1 MRHVEIVLVRHA
13 LPLRVELETGIAD
26 PELAAE
32 GHEQAAKMAAYLG
45 IEDVEAIYVSPLRR
59 ALETARPLCEVLGL
73 EAVVSEGVAEFDRNS
88 REYVPVEELRA
99 TNDPRWEKLLRGEW
113 DGVDEDPSIFKARV
127 VATVEDMIAR
137 HPGGRVVVVC
147 HGGVINQYLAHVL
160 GIETHVGFF
169 YPKYTSIHRVMAARS
184 GQRSIVSINE
194 ASHLR

>member
-1 MRHVEIVLVRHA
+1 MEIVLVRHG

-45 IEDVEAIYVSPLRR
+45 VEDVEAVYVSPLRR
-59 ALETARPLCEVLGL
+59 ALETARPLCKVLGL

-113 DGVDEDPSIFKARV
+113 DGVDEDPSLFKARV
-127 VATVEDMIAR
+127 VTTVEDMIAW

>member
-1 MRHVEIVLVRHA
+1 MEIVLVRHG

-45 IEDVEAIYVSPLRR
+45 VEDVEAVYVSPLRR
-59 ALETARPLCEVLGL
+59 ALETAHPLCKVLGL

-113 DGVDEDPSIFKARV
+113 DGVDEDPSIFMARV

-160 GIETHVGFF
+160 GIETHIGFF

>member
-1 MRHVEIVLVRHA
+1 MEIVLVRHG

-26 PELAAE
+26 PELASE

-45 IEDVEAIYVSPLRR
+45 VEDIEAVYVSPLRR
-59 ALETARPLCEVLGL
+59 AVETARPLCKLLGL

-113 DGVDEDPSIFKARV
+113 DGVDEDPSLFRARV

-160 GIETHVGFF
+160 GIETHIGFF
-169 YPKYTSIHRVMAARS
+169 YPKYTSIHRVMASRS

>member
-1 MRHVEIVLVRHA
+1 VEIVLVRHG

-45 IEDVEAIYVSPLRR
+45 VEDVEAVYVSPLRR
-59 ALETARPLCEVLGL
+59 ALETARPLCKLLGL

-160 GIETHVGFF
+160 GIETNIGFF

>member
-1 MRHVEIVLVRHA
+1 MEIVLVRHG

-32 GHEQAAKMAAYLG
+32 GHEQAEKMAAYLG
-45 IEDVEAIYVSPLRR
+45 VEDIEAIYVSPLRR
-59 ALETARPLCEVLGL
+59 AIETARPLCKLLGL
-73 EAVVSEGVAEFDRNS
+73 EAVVSEGIAEFDRNS

-113 DGVDEDPSIFKARV
+113 DGVDEDPSLFKSRV
-127 VATVEDMIAR
+127 VATVDDMIAK

-160 GIETHVGFF
+160 GIETHIGFF

-194 ASHLR
+194 AAHLR

>member
-1 MRHVEIVLVRHA
+1 MEIVFVRHG

-45 IEDVEAIYVSPLRR
+45 VEDVEAVYVSPLRR
-59 ALETARPLCEVLGL
+59 ALETARPLCKVLGL

-113 DGVDEDPSIFKARV
+113 DGVDEDPSLFKARV
-127 VATVEDMIAR
+127 VETVEDMIAR

-147 HGGVINQYLAHVL
+147 HGGVINQYLANVL

>member
-1 MRHVEIVLVRHA
+1 MEIVLVRHG

-45 IEDVEAIYVSPLRR
+45 VEDVEAVYVSPLRR
-59 ALETARPLCEVLGL
+59 ALETARPLCKLLGL

-113 DGVDEDPSIFKARV
+113 DGVDEDPSLFKARV
-127 VATVEDMIAR
+127 VETVEDMIAR

>member
-1 MRHVEIVLVRHA
+1 MEIVLVRHG

-45 IEDVEAIYVSPLRR
+45 VEDVEAVYVSPLRR
-59 ALETARPLCEVLGL
+59 ALETARPLCKVLGL

>member
-1 MRHVEIVLVRHA
+1 VEIVFVRHG
-13 LPLRVELETGIAD
+13 LPLRIELETGVAD

-45 IEDVEAIYVSPLRR
+45 VEDVEAVYVSPLRR
-59 ALETARPLCEVLGL
+59 ALETASPLCKVLGL

-113 DGVDEDPSIFKARV
+113 DGVDEDPSLFKARV

-184 GQRSIVSINE
+184 GERSIVSINE

>member
-1 MRHVEIVLVRHA
+1 MEIVLVRHG

-45 IEDVEAIYVSPLRR
+45 VEDVEAVYVSPLRR
-59 ALETARPLCEVLGL
+59 ALETARPLCKVLGL

-113 DGVDEDPSIFKARV
+113 DGVDEDPSLFKARV

>member
-1 MRHVEIVLVRHA
+1 VEIVFVRHG
-13 LPLRVELETGIAD
+13 LPLRIELETGIAD

-45 IEDVEAIYVSPLRR
+45 VEDVEAVYVSPLRR
-59 ALETARPLCEVLGL
+59 ALETARPLCKVLGL

-184 GQRSIVSINE
+184 GERSIVSINE

>member
-1 MRHVEIVLVRHA
+1 VEIVLVRHG

-32 GHEQAAKMAAYLG
+32 GHEQAEKMAAYLG
-45 IEDVEAIYVSPLRR
+45 VEDVEAVYVSPLRR
-59 ALETARPLCEVLGL
+59 ALETARPLCKVLGI

-113 DGVDEDPSIFKARV
+113 DGVDEDPSVFKARV

>member
-1 MRHVEIVLVRHA
+1 VEIVLVRHG

-32 GHEQAAKMAAYLG
+32 GHEQAEKMAAYLG
-45 IEDVEAIYVSPLRR
+45 VEDIEAIYVSPLRR
-59 ALETARPLCEVLGL
+59 AIETARPLCKLLGL

-113 DGVDEDPSIFKARV
+113 DGVDEDPSLFKSRV
-127 VATVEDMIAR
+127 VETVDDMIAK

-160 GIETHVGFF
+160 GIETHIGFF

>member
-1 MRHVEIVLVRHA
+1 MEIVLVRHG

-45 IEDVEAIYVSPLRR
+45 VEDVEAVYVSPLRR
-59 ALETARPLCEVLGL
+59 ALETARPLCKLLGL

-169 YPKYTSIHRVMAARS
+169 YPKYTSIHRVIAARS
-184 GQRSIVSINE
+184 GERSIVSINE

>member
-1 MRHVEIVLVRHA
+1 MEIVLVRHG

-32 GHEQAAKMAAYLG
+32 GHEQAEKLAAYLG
-45 IEDVEAIYVSPLRR
+45 VEDIEAIYVSPLRR
-59 ALETARPLCEVLGL
+59 AIETARPLCKLLGL

-113 DGVDEDPSIFKARV
+113 DGVDEDPSLFKSRV
-127 VATVEDMIAR
+127 VATVDDMIAK

-160 GIETHVGFF
+160 GIETHIGFF

>member
-1 MRHVEIVLVRHA
+1 VELVLVRHG

-26 PELAAE
+26 PELASE

-45 IEDVEAIYVSPLRR
+45 VEDIEAVYVSPLRR
-59 ALETARPLCEVLGL
+59 AVETARPLCKLLGL

-113 DGVDEDPSIFKARV
+113 DGVDEDPSLFRARV

-160 GIETHVGFF
+160 GIETHIGFF

>member
-1 MRHVEIVLVRHA
+1 VEIVLVRHG

-32 GHEQAAKMAAYLG
+32 GHEQAEKMAAYLG
-45 IEDVEAIYVSPLRR
+45 VEDIEAIYVSPLRR
-59 ALETARPLCEVLGL
+59 AVETARPLCKLLGI

-113 DGVDEDPSIFKARV
+113 DGVDEDPSLFKSRV
-127 VATVEDMIAR
+127 VATVDDMIAK

-160 GIETHVGFF
+160 GIETHIGFF

>member
-1 MRHVEIVLVRHA
+1 VEIVLVRHG

-32 GHEQAAKMAAYLG
+32 GHEQAEKMAAYLG
-45 IEDVEAIYVSPLRR
+45 VEDVEAVYVSPLRR
-59 ALETARPLCEVLGL
+59 AIETARPLCKVLGL

-113 DGVDEDPSIFKARV
+113 DGVDEDPSLFKARV

-160 GIETHVGFF
+160 GIETHIGFF

>member
-1 MRHVEIVLVRHA
+1 MEIVLVRHG

-32 GHEQAAKMAAYLG
+32 GHEQAEKMAAYLG
-45 IEDVEAIYVSPLRR
+45 VEDIEAIYVSPLRR
-59 ALETARPLCEVLGL
+59 AIETARPLCKLLGL

-113 DGVDEDPSIFKARV
+113 DGVDEDPSVFKALV

>member
-1 MRHVEIVLVRHA
+1 MEIVLVRHG
-13 LPLRVELETGIAD
+13 LPFRVELETGIAD

-45 IEDVEAIYVSPLRR
+45 VEDVEAIYVSPLRR
-59 ALETARPLCEVLGL
+59 AIETARPLSKLLGL

-99 TNDPRWEKLLRGEW
+99 SNDPRWEKLLRGEW
-113 DGVDEDPSIFKARV
+113 DGVDEDPSLFKARV
-127 VATVEDMIAR
+127 VETIEDMIAR
-137 HPGGRVVVVC
+137 HAGGRVVVVC

-160 GIETHVGFF
+160 GIETHIGFF

>member
-1 MRHVEIVLVRHA
+1 MEIVLVRHG

-45 IEDVEAIYVSPLRR
+45 VEDVEAVYVSPLRR
-59 ALETARPLCEVLGL
+59 ALETASPLCKVLGL

-113 DGVDEDPSIFKARV
+113 DGLDEDPSLFKARV
-127 VATVEDMIAR
+127 VETVEDMIAR

-160 GIETHVGFF
+160 GIETHIGFF

>member
-1 MRHVEIVLVRHA
+1 MEIVLVRHG

-45 IEDVEAIYVSPLRR
+45 VEDVEAVYVSPLRR
-59 ALETARPLCEVLGL
+59 ALETARPLSKLLGL

-113 DGVDEDPSIFKARV
+113 DGVDEDPSLFKARV
-127 VATVEDMIAR
+127 VETIEDMIAR

-160 GIETHVGFF
+160 GIETHIGFF

>member
-1 MRHVEIVLVRHA
+1 MEIVFVRHG
-13 LPLRVELETGIAD
+13 LPLRIELETGIAD

-32 GHEQAAKMAAYLG
+32 GLEQAEKMAAYLG
-45 IEDVEAIYVSPLRR
+45 VEDVEAIYVSPLRR
-59 ALETARPLCEVLGL
+59 ALETARPLCKVLGL

-184 GQRSIVSINE
+184 GERSIVSINE

>member
-1 MRHVEIVLVRHA
+1 VEIVLVRHA

-45 IEDVEAIYVSPLRR
+45 IENVEAIYVSPLRR

>member
-1 MRHVEIVLVRHA
+1 MEIVFVRHG

-32 GHEQAAKMAAYLG
+32 GHEQAEKMAAYLG
-45 IEDVEAIYVSPLRR
+45 VEDIEAIYVSPLRR
-59 ALETARPLCEVLGL
+59 AIETARPLCKLLGL

-113 DGVDEDPSIFKARV
+113 DGVDEDPSLFKSRV
-127 VATVEDMIAR
+127 VETVDDMIAK

-160 GIETHVGFF
+160 GIETHIGFF
-169 YPKYTSIHRVMAARS
+169 YPKYTSIHRVMASRS

>member
-1 MRHVEIVLVRHA
+1 VEIVFVRHG
-13 LPLRVELETGIAD
+13 LPLRIELETGIAD

-45 IEDVEAIYVSPLRR
+45 VEDVEAIYVSPLRR

>member
-1 MRHVEIVLVRHA
+1 MEIVLVRHG

-45 IEDVEAIYVSPLRR
+45 VEDVEAVYVSPLRR
-59 ALETARPLCEVLGL
+59 AIETAHPLCKVLGL

-147 HGGVINQYLAHVL
+147 HGGVISQYLAHVL
-160 GIETHVGFF
+160 GIETHIGFF

>member
-1 MRHVEIVLVRHA
+1 VEIVFVRHG
-13 LPLRVELETGIAD
+13 LPLRIELETGIAD

-45 IEDVEAIYVSPLRR
+45 VEDVEAVYVSPLRR
-59 ALETARPLCEVLGL
+59 ALETASPLCKVLGL
-73 EAVVSEGVAEFDRNS
+73 EAVVSDGVAEFDRNS

-113 DGVDEDPSIFKARV
+113 DGVDEDPSLFKARV

-184 GQRSIVSINE
+184 GERSIVSINE

>member
-1 MRHVEIVLVRHA
+1 VEIVLVRHG

-26 PELAAE
+26 PELASE

-45 IEDVEAIYVSPLRR
+45 VEDIEAIYVSPLRR
-59 ALETARPLCEVLGL
+59 AVETARPLCKLLGL

-88 REYVPVEELRA
+88 RDYVPVEELRA

-113 DGVDEDPSIFKARV
+113 DGVDEDPSLFKARV

-160 GIETHVGFF
+160 GIETHIGFF
-169 YPKYTSIHRVMAARS
+169 YPKYTSIHRVMASRS

>member
-1 MRHVEIVLVRHA
+1 MEIVLVRHA

-45 IEDVEAIYVSPLRR
+45 VEDVEAVYVSPLQR
-59 ALETARPLCEVLGL
+59 ALETARPLCKVLGL

>member
-1 MRHVEIVLVRHA
+1 VEIVLVRHG

-45 IEDVEAIYVSPLRR
+45 VEDVEAVYVSPLRR
-59 ALETARPLCEVLGL
+59 ALETARPLCKLLGL

>member
-1 MRHVEIVLVRHA
+1 VEIVFVRHG
-13 LPLRVELETGIAD
+13 LPLRIELETGIAD
-26 PELAAE
+26 PELATE

-45 IEDVEAIYVSPLRR
+45 VEDVEAVYVSPLRR
-59 ALETARPLCEVLGL
+59 ALETASPLCKVLGL

-113 DGVDEDPSIFKARV
+113 DGVDEDPSLFKARV

-184 GQRSIVSINE
+184 GERSIVSINE